1 MDRSR
6 IKSILPKPSP
16 SQVQAKAGNGRGLST
31 SSTPNSASARSSP
44 APSGPNLNSGGSGN
58 GTSSRKRSLAAGV
71 KRKSSA
77 DLRKPKIK
85 KELHSYSSHD
95 PAETNNQM
103 GHSRGIYDDNVEDY
117 DDDDEQDHYND
128 NSNGNE
134 DNHNT
139 GSGKSARAGSGS
151 GPTTKNTGHRPVTSC
166 TFCRQHK
173 IKCNASENFPNP
185 CSRCDRMALK
195 CEIDPQFRPKK
206 GSQIQSL
213 KSDVDELKAKI
224 EMLTKNETLLTQA
237 LTQQN
242 LNFNSSVLSNTNF
255 PSNFSSR
262 NFAGSVNNDLTS
274 DVGVLSPSR
283 LSNSHI
289 AHDSSVVPVEYS
301 PNSSELNH
309 NPDFAQINLASPQT
323 ALTPSLAS
331 NNGPVHT
338 NTGSGPLNIKENSD
352 NSPQSTHN
360 SPVIDNFVLGDI
372 CLPLQKANELHDK
385 FAKDYLPFL
394 PIFNPSNATDLYYK
408 SQLLFWSVILTASLS
423 EPEPSLYMNLSSLIK
438 QLAIETCWIRTPR
451 STHVIQALIILS
463 VWPLPNEKVLDDCS
477 YRFVGL
483 AKNLSLQLGLHRGG
497 DFIKEFSRT
506 QVSLGPDSEKWRTRS
521 WLAVFFC
528 EQFWSSTLGLPPSI
542 TTTDYLLEHARID
555 QELPKNFRCLISL
568 SIFQCK
574 LVNVMG
580 ISVTTPD
587 GLLEPSN
594 RAGSLN
600 MLDRELDRLKFKL
613 QIEDDSIEIYF
624 LYIKLMLCGFAFL
637 PGTPIE
643 DQVKYVSQAYLSST
657 RIITLISQMIN
668 SKEYLLIELPIYI
681 RQALTYSVLI
691 LFKLHL
697 SKYLLDR
704 FVDSAR
710 QSIVTVHRL
719 LRNTLSSWKDLQNDI
734 SRTAK
739 VLENLNIVLY
749 SYPEIFINEEDT
761 SIISRMRSHLT
772 ASLFYDLVWCVH
784 EARRRTLHDKQLLD
798 SEREKIKRDREVLLK
813 GSNKRVTP
821 LPFYNQITK
830 DDFKTIITTTP
841 NGTTVTTLVPTD
853 QAMSQAKQT
862 ANKSNSVG
870 KSRATLK
877 RNKSTGKQKHE
888 NNNDEHGIN
897 DSNHTNDNKDK
908 FESNYYNNSLQINGI
923 PLSMLEATG
932 SINDKKLMMS
942 PPRHGDNY
950 SNQNLN
956 LQTPNANQ
964 NTSMNIMNNNNNNST
979 NNTAPGAES
988 NAAMSP
994 NVDPS
999 NPMNNEIFN
1008 QNLLLDNPGVGQNF
1022 NSNSPV
1028 MNNQL
1033 DNFFQQQSNGWINS
1047 DNFQDDDFLGW
1058 FDTNMMN

>member
-1 MDRSR
+1 MPGISG
-6 IKSILPKPSP
+6 ISGP
-16 SQVQAKAGNGRGLST
+16 NGPLGGVN
-31 SSTPNSASARSSP
+31 TPGGRKRSSP
-44 APSGPNLNSGGSGN
+44 AVMAGPE
-58 GTSSRKRSLAAGV
+58 T
-71 KRKSSA
+71 KRKGSTN
-77 DLRKPKIK
+77 LRKPKVSRD
-85 KELHSYSSHD
+85 SYDYGMESVYNHEADSD
-95 PAETNNQM
+95 PYDEDEDEDDGEDQLNANKN
-103 GHSRGIYDDNVEDY
+103 SRNRK
-117 DDDDEQDHYND
+117 
-128 NSNGNE
+128 
-134 DNHNT
+134 T
-139 GSGKSARAGSGS
+139 SGARSGSGS
-151 GPTTKNTGHRPVTSC
+151 GPVTKNAGHRPVTSC

-185 CSRCDRMALK
+185 CSRCDRMGLK

-213 KSDVDELKAKI
+213 KSDVDDLKAKI

-242 LNFNSSVLSNTNF
+242 LNLHSNF
-255 PSNFSSR
+255 PSNFSSH
-262 NFAGSVNNDLTS
+262 NFSLSNGNDS
-274 DVGVLSPSR
+274 NSFPNLSPSQ
-283 LSNSHI
+283 LSNPPLE
-289 AHDSSVVPVEYS
+289 AHDSRLDFS
-301 PNSSELNH
+301 PNTSEIKPEFHMNVTT
-309 NPDFAQINLASPQT
+309 PQS
-323 ALTPSLAS
+323 ALTPSLANPDLPS
-331 NNGPVHT
+331 H
-338 NTGSGPLNIKENSD
+338 PLNLKENSD

-360 SPVIDNFVLGDI
+360 SPVIEDFVLGDI
-372 CLPLQKANELHDK
+372 HLPLLKANELHDK
-385 FAKDYLPFL
+385 FCKDYLPFL
-394 PIFNPSNATDLYYK
+394 PIFKATTATDLYYK

-423 EPEPSLYMNLSSLIK
+423 EPEPSLYMNLSALIK

-463 VWPLPNEKVLDDCS
+463 IWPLPNEKVLDDCS

-506 QVSLGPDSEKWRTRS
+506 QVNLGPDSEKWRTRS

-528 EQFWSSTLGLPPSI
+528 EQFWSSNLGLPPSI
-542 TTTDYLLEHARID
+542 TTTDYLLENARID
-555 QELPKNFRCLISL
+555 QELPKNFRCMISL

-600 MLDRELDRLKFKL
+600 ILDRELDRLKFKL
-613 QIEDDSIEIYF
+613 QIDDESIEIYY

-643 DQVKYVSQAYLSST
+643 DQVKYVSQAYMSST
-657 RIITLISQMIN
+657 RIVTLISQMIN
-668 SKEYLLIELPIYI
+668 NKKYLLIELPIYI

-697 SKYLLDR
+697 SRYLLDK

-749 SYPEIFINEEDT
+749 SYPEIFINDEDT

-784 EARRRTLHDKQLLD
+784 EARRRTLHDKQLL
-798 SEREKIKRDREVLLK
+798 EKEQEKLKQDREMTLK
-813 GSNKRVTP
+813 SANKKITP

-853 QAMSQAKQT
+853 QAMNQAKQKAIQNEPNEASGQT
-862 ANKSNSVG
+862 SNP
-870 KSRATLK
+870 KRASALK
-877 RNKSTGKQKHE
+877 RNTKKSVRPTT
-888 NNNDEHGIN
+888 
-897 DSNHTNDNKDK
+897 TNSGANGDKDGL
-908 FESNYYNNSLQINGI
+908 EINGI

-932 SINDKKLMMS
+932 SFNDKNLMMS
-942 PPRHGDNY
+942 PPRPKDEF
-950 SNQNLN
+950 SNAVNLN
-956 LQTPNANQ
+956 LNSSINQTG
-964 NTSMNIMNNNNNNST
+964 SMNIMNNGANT
-979 NNTAPGAES
+979 NEGLDMPVTS
-988 NAAMSP
+988 D
-994 NVDPS
+994 V
-999 NPMNNEIFN
+999 FN
-1008 QNLLLDNPGVGQNF
+1008 QNLLLENPQNL
-1022 NSNSPV
+1022 NTNSPV
-1028 MNNQL
+1028 MNDQL